1 MSSHPSMTS
10 GHVGSRGAGCG
21 WHLKG
26 HDDIGM
32 AGASISGSTAL
43 GDAAQAAGSFG
54 AMSPG
59 LSSPYLPGY
68 TNFLSPPTNW
78 RQVENEAESACL

>member
-1 MSSHPSMTS
+1 MSSHPSVTS

-21 WHLKG
+21 WHLTG
-26 HDDIGM
+26 HHDIGM

-43 GDAAQAAGSFG
+43 GDVAQAAGSLG

-59 LSSPYLPGY
+59 LSSPYLLGY
-68 TNFLSPPTNW
+68 TNSLSPPDNW
-78 RQVENEAESACL
+78 RQVENKAESACL